1 MLELCFDMSTRGA
14 LRVAQR
20 CGGSGRKGF
29 GFVLSRTEDGGNVT
43 STTVIGFDDGK
54 APAGEEIHQ
63 IQRAQRRQAAL
74 EREAIPLGGSPS
86 DVLVLSLGLDMGD
99 IREPLGAD
107 RWDLLRRWC
116 DGDDETTD
124 RDWQRNLEAAERLRS
139 CGSRD
144 AVRIWVDHTPYGACG
159 LLHAASLLKDTK
171 ADVRV
176 VFLPPW
182 RERPDGVVETYLGW
196 GEVEPEL
203 FGRFLSRE
211 EPLPPVKVTLGSQA
225 TVQPVP
231 GPENKLLLEKA
242 KAGTLSQSVTLEP
255 AVQAPVA
262 AGDRLGTLTIT
273 VGEETV
279 AELPLLA
286 GEAVPRITFRQML
299 PRVWKLA
306 CLAGG

>member
-1 MLELCFDMSTRGA
+1 MLDRCFDMSTCGA

-74 EREAIPLGGSPS
+74 EREAIPLGGSPR

-107 RWDLLRRWC
+107 RWDRRRRWC

-182 RERPDGVVETYLGW
+182 REWPDGVVETYLGW

-211 EPLPPVKVTLGSQA
+211 EPLPPVMLGAMAHRWEVLRQ
-225 TVQPVP
+225 
-231 GPENKLLLEKA
+231 ENA
-242 KAGTLSQSVTLEP
+242 RSG
-255 AVQAPVA
+255 
-262 AGDRLGTLTIT
+262 R
-273 VGEETV
+273 
-279 AELPLLA
+279 
-286 GEAVPRITFRQML
+286 
-299 PRVWKLA
+299 W
-306 CLAGG
+306 

>member
-20 CGGSGRKGF
+20 CGRSGRKGL

-171 ADVRV
+171 ADVRTAS
-176 VFLPPW
+176 W
-182 RERPDGVVETYLGW
+182 RPTWVGARWSRSCSDASCP
-196 GEVEPEL
+196 
-203 FGRFLSRE
+203 GRSRC
-211 EPLPPVKVTLGSQA
+211 
-225 TVQPVP
+225 
-231 GPENKLLLEKA
+231 
-242 KAGTLSQSVTLEP
+242 
-255 AVQAPVA
+255 
-262 AGDRLGTLTIT
+262 R
-273 VGEETV
+273 
-279 AELPLLA
+279 
-286 GEAVPRITFRQML
+286 R
-299 PRVWKLA
+299 
-306 CLAGG
+306 

>member
-20 CGGSGRKGF
+20 C

-182 RERPDGVVETYLGW
+182 REWPDGVVETYLGW

-225 TVQPVP
+225 TVQPVL

>member
-20 CGGSGRKGF
+20 CGRSGRKGL

-116 DGDDETTD
+116 DGDCLLYTSPSP
-124 RDWQRNLEAAERLRS
+124 RD
-139 CGSRD
+139 
-144 AVRIWVDHTPYGACG
+144 
-159 LLHAASLLKDTK
+159 
-171 ADVRV
+171 
-176 VFLPPW
+176 
-182 RERPDGVVETYLGW
+182 
-196 GEVEPEL
+196 
-203 FGRFLSRE
+203 
-211 EPLPPVKVTLGSQA
+211 
-225 TVQPVP
+225 
-231 GPENKLLLEKA
+231 
-242 KAGTLSQSVTLEP
+242 
-255 AVQAPVA
+255 
-262 AGDRLGTLTIT
+262 
-273 VGEETV
+273 
-279 AELPLLA
+279 
-286 GEAVPRITFRQML
+286 
-299 PRVWKLA
+299 
-306 CLAGG
+306 

>member
-1 MLELCFDMSTRGA
+1 MLELCFDMSTCGA

-20 CGGSGRKGF
+20 CGRSGRKDL

-182 RERPDGVVETYLGW
+182 RERPVPCTDAVRL
-196 GEVEPEL
+196 P
-203 FGRFLSRE
+203 S
-211 EPLPPVKVTLGSQA
+211 LPPS
-225 TVQPVP
+225 
-231 GPENKLLLEKA
+231 
-242 KAGTLSQSVTLEP
+242 
-255 AVQAPVA
+255 
-262 AGDRLGTLTIT
+262 LTST
-273 VGEETV
+273 
-279 AELPLLA
+279 P
-286 GEAVPRITFRQML
+286 PS
-299 PRVWKLA
+299 
-306 CLAGG
+306 

>member
-20 CGGSGRKGF
+20 CGGSGRRGL

-124 RDWQRNLEAAERLRS
+124 RDWQRNLEADAGKRRRKDGQFHGTSDVKAQERRRNAPS
-139 CGSRD
+139 
-144 AVRIWVDHTPYGACG
+144 
-159 LLHAASLLKDTK
+159 
-171 ADVRV
+171 
-176 VFLPPW
+176 LPPAHCAFI
-182 RERPDGVVETYLGW
+182 P
-196 GEVEPEL
+196 
-203 FGRFLSRE
+203 
-211 EPLPPVKVTLGSQA
+211 
-225 TVQPVP
+225 
-231 GPENKLLLEKA
+231 
-242 KAGTLSQSVTLEP
+242 
-255 AVQAPVA
+255 
-262 AGDRLGTLTIT
+262 
-273 VGEETV
+273 
-279 AELPLLA
+279 
-286 GEAVPRITFRQML
+286 
-299 PRVWKLA
+299 
-306 CLAGG
+306 

>member
-20 CGGSGRKGF
+20 CGRSGRKGL

-182 RERPDGVVETYLGW
+182 RERPDGVVG
-196 GEVEPEL
+196 V
-203 FGRFLSRE
+203 
-211 EPLPPVKVTLGSQA
+211 
-225 TVQPVP
+225 
-231 GPENKLLLEKA
+231 
-242 KAGTLSQSVTLEP
+242 
-255 AVQAPVA
+255 
-262 AGDRLGTLTIT
+262 
-273 VGEETV
+273 
-279 AELPLLA
+279 
-286 GEAVPRITFRQML
+286 
-299 PRVWKLA
+299 
-306 CLAGG
+306 